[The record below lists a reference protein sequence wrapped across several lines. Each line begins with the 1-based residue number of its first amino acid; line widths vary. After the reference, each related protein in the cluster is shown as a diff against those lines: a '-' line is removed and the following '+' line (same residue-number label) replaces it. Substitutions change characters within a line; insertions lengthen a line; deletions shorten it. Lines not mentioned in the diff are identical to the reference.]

1 MCAHT
6 HILFNFYHCF
16 FSKYSQSLSCQFCTN
31 NSSSINNNTIVCVL
45 SCTPVVPVGARQQ
58 PQTIQHMYQQYDHVL
73 LIMWGMLIFPLLIQP
88 ASYVCLF
95 VCVVFVFVL
104 VFSTSSDGTLQHRW
118 ILWWRARTECI
129 RQTVLFTRNTYYST
143 EITGKWNNMKTMESR
158 ENKTLPFVT
167 QLYKHQLSPHT
178 RA

>member
-118 ILWWRARTECI
+118 ILWWRGERNVFD
-129 RQTVLFTRNTYYST
+129 RQCCLQETLTIQQKLQENETT
-143 EITGKWNNMKTMESR
+143 WKQWNQEKTKLCRS
-158 ENKTLPFVT
+158 
-167 QLYKHQLSPHT
+167 
-178 RA
+178 